1 MMPSDALS
9 ISASAL
15 SANRTRLNVIAENLA
30 NAETTRGAD
39 GKPYRRR
46 VVRLEADVPNFIQ
59 LLGGVADGARGVRV
73 AGVTAVADTRRVHL
87 PGHPDADANG
97 YVDMP
102 NVNPI
107 TEMTDLIMATRAY
120 EANVTAIQAA
130 KSMAQKALEL
140 GR

>member
-1 MMPSDALS
+1 MADAFS

-30 NAETTRGAD
+30 NAETTKTTRG
-39 GKPYRRR
+39 GPYRRR
-46 VVRLEADVPNFIQ
+46 VVRLESETPNFI
-59 LLGGVADGARGVRV
+59 LLLDGLHQPNGVRV
-73 AGVTAVADTRRVHL
+73 AGVNEVGQSRRVHL
-87 PGHPDADANG
+87 PGHPDADADG

-102 NVNPI
+102 NVNPVS
-107 TEMTDLIMATRAY
+107 EMTDLVAATRAY
-120 EANVTAIQAA
+120 EANVTVIQAA